1 MDDLPLTVDVGF
13 LVGRHRHLTAS
24 SSVRGTTG
32 EAEDLRDADWH
43 VVHGG
48 NIIDARALFAGKVGA
63 GGPWCRVVQ
72 GAVVETGFAI
82 GNGAV
87 HDHVSV
93 GEGGEKSK
101 GRSREQRFCAHP
113 LKDGGG

>member
-1 MDDLPLTVDVGF
+1 MDNLPLTVDVGF
-13 LVGRHRHLTAS
+13 LIGRHRNLTAS

-32 EAEDLRDADWH
+32 EAEDLRDTDRH

-48 NIIDARALFAGKVGA
+48 DIIDARALFAGKVGA
-63 GGPWCRVVQ
+63 GGSWCRVVQ
-72 GAVVETGFAI
+72 RAVVEAGFAI
-82 GNGAV
+82 GDGAV

-93 GEGGEKSK
+93 GEGAEKSE
-101 GRSREQRFCAHP
+101 GRSREQGFCAHP